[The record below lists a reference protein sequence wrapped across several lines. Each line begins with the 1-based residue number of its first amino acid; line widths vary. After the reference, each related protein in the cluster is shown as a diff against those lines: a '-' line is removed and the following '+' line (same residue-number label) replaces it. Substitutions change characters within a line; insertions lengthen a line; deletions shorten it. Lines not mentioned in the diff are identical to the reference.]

1 MSTESEIGRE
11 RLEQLLPHTGSMC
24 LLDRV
29 LSHAPDR
36 IVCAADSHRDPGHPL
51 RHGGQLAALHLAEY
65 AAQATAIHGA
75 LTGDGAA
82 RPGMLAALRDVRL
95 NIDRID
101 TLDMPLTITARK
113 QLSQASGSLY
123 EFDVRAGDRLLCQG
137 RVAIAFGR

>member
-1 MSTESEIGRE
+1 MSTGTEFGRE
-11 RLEQLLPHTGSMC
+11 RLEQLVPHAGSMC

-29 LSHAPDR
+29 LSHSPDR

-65 AAQATAIHGA
+65 AAQATAVHGA
-75 LTGDGAA
+75 LIGNGAA

-95 NIDRID
+95 YADRVD
-101 TLDMPLTITARK
+101 TVDTPLTITARK
-113 QLSQASGSLY
+113 QLSQANGSLY

-137 RVAIAFGR
+137 RLAIAFS